1 MAGQVTAVADMLVV
15 TTVAERAAEA
25 AAVAMAVV
33 PVAARWRWRGW
44 AVAGVGGGEGRQ
56 PCDRAAVEM
65 GGGKGGGGDSD
76 GEPTV
81 RAKCRLSH
89 TEANPPSNAPGW
101 GVFCFSAIKAGERRI
116 ELPEK

>member
-1 MAGQVTAVADMLVV
+1 MTAVADMLVV

-81 RAKCRLSH
+81 RAKCRLILCRLLLTITPRGQCHKSR
-89 TEANPPSNAPGW
+89 TCFFSRPSSMAE
-101 GVFCFSAIKAGERRI
+101 C
-116 ELPEK
+116 